1 MLSPPR
7 IKTIR
12 AANEIVKL
20 RWLDFRSDEHTKG
33 ESRMISRMV
42 SIASPINNI
51 PGSPRRA
58 RFHHSRNIGA
68 TVAAI
73 WFAAMLGPA
82 AAQECKNRG
91 DLDAIYCDQN
101 KDLLA
106 DPPADPTKRKNPS
119 SLLMSYTPQEDAQA
133 YEKLW
138 QPFVDHMSQCSG
150 KKARFFQVHSPA
162 ATVEAIRSGRITL
175 STLSSGDTPF
185 AVNIAG
191 AVPYAIRGDAKGPTG
206 YHLVVIVKQSSPF
219 KSLKDLIGKRV
230 AHAAPSSNSGNL
242 APRAL
247 FPAEGL
253 VPDKDYK
260 VLYSGKHDSSIAG
273 VQSGDYDAA
282 AIADDVLD
290 RMIQRGIV
298 KPDELRVIYR
308 SQPFPNGSMVMTHDL
323 TADLQQKIT
332 DCTMSFKFTPELIK
346 AFQGADRF
354 WPLNYQK
361 DFALVRKVAEA
372 SGESFNRAA
381 YDKRVAREADAA
393 KTAGA
398 KK

>member
-1 MLSPPR
+1 MTSGFVGSR
-7 IKTIR
+7 R
-12 AANEIVKL
+12 AVGALNAVVL
-20 RWLDFRSDEHTKG
+20 ATALTFVG
-33 ESRMISRMV
+33 
-42 SIASPINNI
+42 IAS
-51 PGSPRRA
+51 
-58 RFHHSRNIGA
+58 
-68 TVAAI
+68 
-73 WFAAMLGPA
+73 
-82 AAQECKNRG
+82 AQTCTNRG
-91 DLDAIYCDQN
+91 DLDEIYCDHN

-106 DPPADPTKRKNPS
+106 DLPSDPSKRKNPS
-119 SLLMSYTPQEDAQA
+119 TILMSYTPQEDAQA
-133 YEKLW
+133 YERLW
-138 QPFVDHMSQCSG
+138 QPYVDHMSQCTG

-191 AVPYAIRGDAKGPTG
+191 AQPFAIRGDAKGPTG
-206 YHLVVIVKQSSPF
+206 YRLVVIVKKASPF
-219 KSLKDLIGKRV
+219 KTLKDLVGKRL

-290 RMIQRGIV
+290 RMMQRGIV
-298 KPDELRVIYR
+298 KPDELRIIYR
-308 SQPFPNGSMVMTHDL
+308 SKPFPNGSMVMAHDL
-323 TADLQQKIT
+323 VPELQKKLA
-332 DCTMSFKFTPELIK
+332 DCTMSFKFTPDLIK

-361 DFALVRKVAEA
+361 DFELVRKVAEA

-381 YDKRVAREADAA
+381 YDKRMAREAEAA
-393 KTAGA
+393 KSQSAQGG

>member
-1 MLSPPR
+1 MPQNTSMTSGLVGQRHTVGSWTGAVVVMAVAMALALSG
-7 IKTIR
+7 
-12 AANEIVKL
+12 V
-20 RWLDFRSDEHTKG
+20 G
-33 ESRMISRMV
+33 V
-42 SIASPINNI
+42 AS
-51 PGSPRRA
+51 
-58 RFHHSRNIGA
+58 
-68 TVAAI
+68 
-73 WFAAMLGPA
+73 
-82 AAQECKNRG
+82 AQTCTNRG
-91 DLDAIYCDQN
+91 DLDEIYCDQN

-106 DPPADPTKRKNPS
+106 DLPIDPAKRKNPS
-119 SLLMSYTPQEDAQA
+119 TILMSYTPQEDAQA
-133 YEKLW
+133 YERLW
-138 QPFVDHMSQCSG
+138 QPYVNHMSQCTG
-150 KKARFFQVHSPA
+150 KKTRFFQVHAPA

-191 AVPYAIRGDAKGPTG
+191 AQPFAIRGDANGPTG
-206 YHLVVIVKQSSPF
+206 YHLVVVVKKNSPF
-219 KSLKDLIGKRV
+219 KSLKDLAGKRV

-290 RMIQRGIV
+290 RMMQRGIV
-298 KPDELRVIYR
+298 KPDELRIIYR
-308 SQPFPNGSMVMTHDL
+308 SKPFPNGSMVMAHDL
-323 TADLQQKIT
+323 VPELQKKLT
-332 DCTMSFKFTPELIK
+332 DCTMSFKFTPDLIK

-361 DFALVRKVAEA
+361 DFELVRKVAEA

-381 YDKRVAREADAA
+381 YDKRMAREAEAA
-393 KTAGA
+393 KSQSAQGG

>member
-1 MLSPPR
+1 MNGTRFSNNNFSAPSTRLASVVV
-7 IKTIR
+7 I
-12 AANEIVKL
+12 AAG
-20 RWLDFRSDEHTKG
+20 F
-33 ESRMISRMV
+33 
-42 SIASPINNI
+42 
-51 PGSPRRA
+51 
-58 RFHHSRNIGA
+58 A
-68 TVAAI
+68 TA
-73 WFAAMLGPA
+73 FATALA
-82 AAQECKNRG
+82 AALATGFSTGSSAAQTCTNRG

-106 DPPADPTKRKNPS
+106 DAPSDPAKRKNPS
-119 SLLMSYTPQEDAQA
+119 TILMSYTPQEDAQA

-138 QPFVDHMSQCSG
+138 QPFVDHIAQCAG

-175 STLSSGDTPF
+175 STLSAGDTPF

-206 YHLVVIVKQSSPF
+206 YQLVVIVKANSPF
-219 KSLKDLIGKRV
+219 KSLKDLAGKRV

-308 SQPFPNGSMVMTHDL
+308 SKPFPNGSMVMAHDL
-323 TADLQQKIT
+323 TTELQKKIT
-332 DCTMSFKFTPELIK
+332 ECTLSFRFTPALIK

-361 DFALVRKVAEA
+361 DFALVRNVAEA

-381 YDKRVAREADAA
+381 YDKRVVRETAIA
-393 KTAGA
+393 KPQGGG
-398 KK
+398 K

>member
-1 MLSPPR
+1 MHVITNYTTKITSYITRL
-7 IKTIR
+7 
-12 AANEIVKL
+12 AAVTVIV
-20 RWLDFRSDEHTKG
+20 
-33 ESRMISRMV
+33 
-42 SIASPINNI
+42 
-51 PGSPRRA
+51 
-58 RFHHSRNIGA
+58 A
-68 TVAAI
+68 TA
-73 WFAAMLGPA
+73 FAASNGV
-82 AAQECKNRG
+82 AQTCPSRG
-91 DLDAIYCDQN
+91 DLDEIYCDAN

-106 DPPADPTKRKNPS
+106 DAPSDTAKRKNPS
-119 SLLMSYTPQEDAQA
+119 TILMSYTPQEDAQA

-138 QPFVDHMSQCSG
+138 QPFVDHISQCSG

-162 ATVEAIRSGRITL
+162 ATVEAIRSGRIAL
-175 STLSSGDTPF
+175 STLSAGDTPF

-206 YHLVVIVKQSSPF
+206 YHLVVIVKKSSPF
-219 KSLKDLIGKRV
+219 KSLKDLVGKRV

-273 VQSGDYDAA
+273 VQTGDYDAA

-308 SQPFPNGSMVMTHDL
+308 SKPFPNGSMVMAHDL
-323 TADLQQKIT
+323 NTDLQKKIA
-332 DCTMSFKFTPELIK
+332 DCTLSFRFTPELIK

-361 DFALVRKVAEA
+361 DFELVRKVAEA

-381 YDKRVAREADAA
+381 YDKRVARETEAA
-393 KTAGA
+393 KSQGA
-398 KK
+398 RK